1 MNLVVIRI
9 HAFVVGDT
17 QLIID
22 SEFNYPELSWGCY
35 TKPPVR
41 VSSGYS
47 RRIYTRL
54 GREEDC

>member
-1 MNLVVIRI
+1 M
-9 HAFVVGDT
+9 GDT

-22 SEFNYPELSWGCY
+22 SEFNYPELSWGCF